1 MTRIQG
7 LPHSFGE
14 PAELKDTDPGPAA
27 LIGQP
32 AALGAPENRSLVRVY
47 APAALVGAV
56 DIILLLHEAIRQA
69 PGRGRAGPGWPAGR
83 ARGAR

>member
-7 LPHSFGE
+7 LPHSFCE
-14 PAELKDTDPGPAA
+14 PAELKDTDSSPAA

-32 AALGAPENRSLVRVY
+32 AGLGALQDCSLAAEYSPAELVRV
-47 APAALVGAV
+47 V

-69 PGRGRAGPGWPAGR
+69 PGRGRAGPG
-83 ARGAR
+83 AR